1 MFGFGKRTTVAA
13 ESSNG
18 TEQDMRLLLEELT
31 DTATQIMLAQDSQG
45 WQKLGASD
53 QPISDEVRR
62 KMVKLAR
69 VYSVRDPLCKNIVR
83 TYTNFAVGTGFSVRA
98 EDGEAKQVLDA
109 FTGDRLNKR
118 MFSTQ
123 GQRRSS
129 NKLLSDG
136 EVFFALFPSDRGIGL
151 RYIDPLEISAV
162 ITHPEDAMT
171 PIWYERSTQT
181 GTGQPKVEYY
191 RDWENEDNI
200 SEGYKGGSLVMIHDE
215 QKRDAL
221 VCHVKL
227 EDEYLRGNSILTP
240 VLEWC
245 RGHAQF
251 MESRLAVQQAI
262 AQFIR
267 KLRTKGN
274 AAQMTALKNVLH
286 TTITSNTGE
295 TNPPKVPG
303 STFMENEG
311 AELKPVA
318 QDTGAAGAR
327 TDGGMI
333 LQVIGAGAGIF
344 PHYFGAG
351 EAFRLATATAMEPP
365 MQKTFE
371 AYNELWKDTYREI
384 FDFVLEGESVSDAKY
399 TIDSPDIF
407 PQDKHKAIDS
417 ATKAVKEFPQLAF
430 SDDVLKRLLTNMGID
445 DPNAALAAINAP
457 VNQEETAKSML
468 WSMIKKHVSD

>member
-1 MFGFGKRTTVAA
+1 MFGFGKRNAVA
-13 ESSNG
+13 ESTAG
-18 TEQDMRLLLEELT
+18 LGGDLQLLIEELT
-31 DTATQIMLAQDSQG
+31 DRATQIMLAQDSLG
-45 WQKLGASD
+45 WQKLGAGD
-53 QPISDEVRR
+53 QPISDELRR
-62 KMVKLAR
+62 KMVKSAR

-83 TYTNFAVGTGFSVRA
+83 TYTNFAVGTGFKVRSEDESVK
-98 EDGEAKQVLDA
+98 DTLDK
-109 FTGDRLNKR
+109 FTKSPLNKR

-136 EVFFALFPSDRGIGL
+136 EVFFAINTRMDTVGL
-151 RYIDPLEISAV
+151 RYIDPLQISAI

-171 PIWYERSTQT
+171 PLWYERTSETVS
-181 GTGQPKVEYY
+181 GVNVEYY
-191 RDWENEDNI
+191 KDWQNSQDLT
-200 SEGYKGGSLVMIHDE
+200 GGFKGAEPFEIPEESKQEAV
-215 QKRDAL
+215 
-221 VCHVKL
+221 VYHVKL

-251 MESRLAVQQAI
+251 MEARLAVQQAV
-262 AQFIR
+262 AQFVS
-267 KLRTKGN
+267 KLRVKGN
-274 AAQMTALKNVLH
+274 QSAMTSIKNVLH
-286 TTITSNTGE
+286 TAITSNSGE

-311 AELKPVA
+311 AELMPVG

-351 EAFRLATATAMEPP
+351 ESFRLATATAMEPP

-371 AYNELWKDTYREI
+371 AYSELWRDTYREI
-384 FDFVLEGESVSDAKY
+384 FDFVLEASNVPNATY
-399 TIDSPDIF
+399 MVDSPEIF
-407 PQDKHKAIDS
+407 PRDKN
-417 ATKAVKEFPQLAF
+417 KAVEAVARAVDKLPQLAF
-430 SDDVLKRLLTNMGID
+430 SDDVIKIALTNLGVD
-445 DPNAALAAINAP
+445 DPDAAMKALNAP
-457 VNQEETAKSML
+457 VAQEETAKNIL
-468 WSMIKKHVSD
+468 WKLLKSHVQD